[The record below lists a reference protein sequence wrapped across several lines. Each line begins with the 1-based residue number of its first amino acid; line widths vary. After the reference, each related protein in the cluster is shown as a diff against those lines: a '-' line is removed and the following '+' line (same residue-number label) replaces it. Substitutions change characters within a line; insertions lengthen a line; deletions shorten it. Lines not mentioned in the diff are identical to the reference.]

1 MVGTVYSDAPELVR
15 KYLNYLT
22 TVKDKSNL
30 TVSQYYLDLKMF
42 FRFLKHYRGLT
53 DKPFDE
59 TDIADL
65 DAAFIT
71 GVSYNDILEFITFTA
86 VERDNKA
93 AARARKCSA
102 IRGFYK
108 YLLHNGIIA
117 ASPAR
122 DLETP
127 KLKRSLP
134 KYLTVDDSIDLLDAV
149 DGPYKARDYCIITLF
164 LNCGMR
170 LSELVG
176 INVNDVRDD
185 FLTVTG
191 KGNKQR
197 TLFLNKMCRGAIDD
211 YLPTRP
217 VNGVK
222 DKEALFLSRLGR
234 RISPKT
240 VQHIVYTALDR
251 AGLGGK
257 HLSVHKLRHTAATL
271 MYQNGA
277 DVRVLKDVLG
287 HENLNTTQIYT
298 HVRDE
303 QVQAAMESNPLGR
316 VKRRADAEKR
326 AKDVGKRSEG
336 SEDGGDAQNSRNG
349 ED

>member
-1 MVGTVYSDAPELVR
+1 MVGRVYSDAPELVR

-22 TVKDKSNL
+22 TVKGKSNL
-30 TVSQYYLDLKMF
+30 TVSQYYLDLKLF

-59 TDIADL
+59 TDVADISE
-65 DAAFIT
+65 DFIK
-71 GVSYNDILEFITFTA
+71 GVSYNDILEFITFAA

-108 YLLHNGIIA
+108 YLLHSGIIA
-117 ASPAR
+117 DSPAR
-122 DLETP
+122 ELETP
-127 KLKRSLP
+127 KLQRSLP
-134 KYLTVDDSIDLLDAV
+134 KYLTVDDSVSLLDAV
-149 DGPYKARDYCIITLF
+149 DGPFKARDYCMITLF

-197 TLFLNKMCRGAIDD
+197 TLFLNRMCREAIDD

-222 DKEALFLSRLGR
+222 DREALFLSRLGK

-240 VQHIVYTALDR
+240 VQHVVYTALDR

-277 DVRVLKDVLG
+277 DIRVLQDVLG
-287 HENLNTTQIYT
+287 HESLSTTQIYT
-298 HVRDE
+298 HVRNE
-303 QVQAAMESNPLGR
+303 QVQAAMESNPLGK
-316 VKRRADAEKR
+316 VKRRADAK
-326 AKDVGKRSEG
+326 KT
-336 SEDGGDAQNSRNG
+336 DGGNARDSKDSKDSENS
-349 ED
+349 EE

>member
-1 MVGTVYSDAPELVR
+1 MVAGSYSDAPALLR
-15 KYLNYLT
+15 GYLNYSIA
-22 TVKDKSNL
+22 VKGRSPL
-30 TVSQYYLDLKMF
+30 TVSQYYTDLKMF
-42 FRFLKHYRGLT
+42 LRFLKHHRGLT
-53 DKPFDE
+53 NAPFDE
-59 TDIADL
+59 TPISDVD
-65 DAAFIT
+65 DDFIKSVT
-71 GVSYNDILEFITFTA
+71 YNDIIEFLSYTKTQ
-86 VERDNKA
+86 RDNQA
-93 AARARKCSA
+93 AARARKSSA

-108 YLLHNGIIA
+108 YLQHQNIIKE
-117 ASPAR
+117 SPAR
-122 DLETP
+122 ELETP

-134 KYLTVDDSIDLLDAV
+134 KYLTLDDSVDLLDAV
-149 DGPYKARDYCIITLF
+149 DGPFKARDYCMITLF

-176 INVNDVRDD
+176 INITDIKDD
-185 FLTVTG
+185 LLTVTG

-197 TLFLNKMCRGAIDD
+197 TLFLNQMCRDAIDE
-211 YLPTRP
+211 YLAVRP
-217 VNGVK
+217 VEGVK
-222 DKEALFLSRLGR
+222 DREALFLSRLGR

-240 VQHIVYTALDR
+240 VQHVVYTALDR

-303 QVQAAMESNPLGR
+303 QVQAAMESNPLGK
-316 VKRRADAEKR
+316 VKRRADK
-326 AKDVGKRSEG
+326 KK
-336 SEDGGDAQNSRNG
+336 QNENG
-349 ED
+349 EE

>member
-1 MVGTVYSDAPELVR
+1 MVGQVYSDAPELER
-15 KYLNYLT
+15 KYLNYIT
-22 TVKDKSNL
+22 TVKGKSNL
-30 TVSQYYLDLKMF
+30 TVSQYHTDLKLF
-42 FRFLKHYRGLT
+42 FRFLKHYRGLS
-53 DKPFDE
+53 DEPFDE
-59 TDIADL
+59 TDVSKL
-65 DAAFIT
+65 DTEFIT
-71 GVSYNDILEFITFTA
+71 SVSYNDIIEFIAFTA
-86 VERDNKA
+86 RERSNQA

-108 YLLHNGIIA
+108 YLLHNNIITD
-117 ASPAR
+117 SPAR
-122 DLETP
+122 ELETP
-127 KLKRSLP
+127 KLKRALP
-134 KYLTVDDSIDLLDAV
+134 KYLTVDDSVGLLDAV
-149 DGPYKARDYCIITLF
+149 DGPYKARDYCMITLF

-176 INVNDVRDD
+176 INVNDIKDD

-197 TLFLNKMCRGAIDD
+197 TLFLNQMCRDALDA

-217 VNGVK
+217 AEGVK
-222 DKEALFLSRLGR
+222 DRNALFLSRLGK

-240 VQHIVYTALDR
+240 VQHVVYTALDR

-277 DVRVLKDVLG
+277 DIRVLQDVLG
-287 HENLNTTQIYT
+287 HESLSTTQIYT

-303 QVQAAMESNPLGR
+303 QVQAAMESNPLGK
-316 VKRRADAEKR
+316 VKRRADARKR
-326 AKDVGKRSEG
+326 DENKE
-336 SEDGGDAQNSRNG
+336 E
-349 ED
+349 

>member
-1 MVGTVYSDAPELVR
+1 MVGIYSDAPELVR

-22 TVKDKSNL
+22 AVKGKSKL
-30 TVSQYYLDLKMF
+30 TVSQYYTDLKLF
-42 FRFLKHYRGLT
+42 FRFLKHYRGLS
-53 DKPFDE
+53 DEPFDE
-59 TDIADL
+59 TDISRL
-65 DAAFIT
+65 DSDFIT
-71 GVSYNDILEFITFTA
+71 GVTYNDILEFITYTA
-86 VERDNKA
+86 QERNNKA

-108 YLLHNGIIA
+108 YLLHTGVIA
-117 ASPAR
+117 DSPAR
-122 DLETP
+122 ELETP
-127 KLKRSLP
+127 KLKRALP
-134 KYLTVDDSIDLLDAV
+134 KYLTFDDSVSLLDAIE
-149 DGPYKARDYCIITLF
+149 GPYKARDYCMITLF

-197 TLFLNKMCRGAIDD
+197 TLFLNQMCRDAIND

-222 DKEALFLSRLGR
+222 DKDALFLSRLGR

-240 VQHIVYTALDR
+240 VQHVVYTALDR
-251 AGLGGK
+251 AGLGGR

-277 DVRVLKDVLG
+277 DVRVLQDVLG
-287 HENLNTTQIYT
+287 HESLSTTQIYT

-303 QVQAAMESNPLGR
+303 QVQAAMESNPLGKA
-316 VKRRADAEKR
+316 KRRADGKKR
-326 AKDVGKRSEG
+326 TED
-336 SEDGGDAQNSRNG
+336 SED
-349 ED
+349 

>member
-1 MVGTVYSDAPELVR
+1 MVGRVYSDAPELVR

-22 TVKDKSNL
+22 TVKGKSNL
-30 TVSQYYLDLKMF
+30 TVSQYYTDLKLF
-42 FRFLKHYRGLT
+42 FRFMKHYRGLT
-53 DKPFDE
+53 DAPFDE
-59 TDIADL
+59 TSISDIDEG
-65 DAAFIT
+65 FIT
-71 GVSYNDILEFITFTA
+71 SVSYSDILEFITFTA
-86 VERDNKA
+86 VERNNQA

-108 YLLHNGIIA
+108 YLLHNGVIKD
-117 ASPAR
+117 SPAR
-122 DLETP
+122 ELETP

-134 KYLTVDDSIDLLDAV
+134 KYLTVNDSVDLLDAV
-149 DGPYKARDYCIITLF
+149 DGPYKARDYCMITLF

-176 INVNDVRDD
+176 IDISDIKDD
-185 FLTVTG
+185 MLTVTG

-197 TLFLNKMCRGAIDD
+197 TLFLNEMCRAAIDD
-211 YLPTRP
+211 YLPARP
-217 VNGVK
+217 VEGVK
-222 DKEALFLSRLGR
+222 DKDALFLSRLGR

-240 VQHIVYTALDR
+240 VQHVVYTALDR

-277 DVRVLKDVLG
+277 DIRVLQDVLG
-287 HENLNTTQIYT
+287 HESLSTTQIYT

-303 QVQAAMESNPLGR
+303 QVQAAMESNPLGK
-316 VKRRADAEKR
+316 VKRRADKKKPNE
-326 AKDVGKRSEG
+326 
-336 SEDGGDAQNSRNG
+336 NG
-349 ED
+349 EE

>member
-1 MVGTVYSDAPELVR
+1 MIGNVYGDAPALVR
-15 KYLNYLT
+15 NYLNYLT
-22 TVKDKSNL
+22 TVKGKSAL
-30 TVSQYYLDLKMF
+30 TVSQYYTDLKLF
-42 FRFLKHYRGLT
+42 FRFMKHYRGVADT
-53 DKPFDE
+53 PFDE
-59 TDIADL
+59 TVISDVDES
-65 DAAFIT
+65 FIT
-71 GVSYNDILEFITFTA
+71 GVTYNDILEFITYTA
-86 VERDNKA
+86 QERKNQA

-108 YLLHNGIIA
+108 YLQRQNVIKE
-117 ASPAR
+117 SPAR
-122 DLETP
+122 ELETP
-127 KLKRSLP
+127 KLKRGLP
-134 KYLTVDDSIDLLDAV
+134 KYLTLEDSYDLLDAV
-149 DGPYKARDYCIITLF
+149 DGPYKARDYCMITLF

-176 INVNDVRDD
+176 INISDIKDD
-185 FLTVTG
+185 MLTVTG

-197 TLFLNKMCRGAIDD
+197 TLFLNPMCREAINE

-222 DKEALFLSRLGR
+222 DKDALFLSRLGK

-240 VQHIVYTALDR
+240 VQHVVYTALDR

-277 DVRVLKDVLG
+277 DVRVLQDVLG
-287 HENLNTTQIYT
+287 HESLSTTQIYT

-303 QVQAAMESNPLGR
+303 QVQAAMESNPLGKAR
-316 VKRRADAEKR
+316 RRADK
-326 AKDVGKRSEG
+326 KKQSE
-336 SEDGGDAQNSRNG
+336 NG
-349 ED
+349 EE

>member
-1 MVGTVYSDAPELVR
+1 MVANSYSDAPPLLR
-15 KYLNYLT
+15 GYLNYSI
-22 TVKDKSNL
+22 TVRGRSPL
-30 TVSQYYLDLKMF
+30 TVSQYYTDLKMF
-42 FRFLKHYRGLT
+42 LRFLKHSRGVT
-53 DKPFDE
+53 DAPFDE
-59 TDIADL
+59 TGIADIG
-65 DAAFIT
+65 DEFIT
-71 GVSYNDILEFITFTA
+71 SVTYSEILEFLSYTA
-86 VERDNKA
+86 VQRGNRA
-93 AARARKCSA
+93 AARARKSSA

-108 YLLHNGIIA
+108 YLLHQGKIDD
-117 ASPAR
+117 SPAR
-122 DLETP
+122 ELETP

-134 KYLTVDDSIDLLDAV
+134 KYLTLDDSIVLLNAV
-149 DGPYKARDYCIITLF
+149 DGPYKARDYCMITLF

-176 INVNDVRDD
+176 INISDIRDD
-185 FLTVTG
+185 VITVTG

-197 TLFLNKMCRGAIDD
+197 TLFLSDMCREAIAD

-217 VNGVK
+217 VEGVK
-222 DKEALFLSRLGR
+222 DKDALFLSRLGR

-240 VQHIVYTALDR
+240 VQHVVYTALER

-303 QVQAAMESNPLGR
+303 QVQAAMESNPLGK
-316 VKRRADAEKR
+316 VKRRADK
-326 AKDVGKRSEG
+326 KK
-336 SEDGGDAQNSRNG
+336 QNENG
-349 ED
+349 EE

>member
-1 MVGTVYSDAPELVR
+1 MVGQVYSDAPELER
-15 KYLNYLT
+15 KYLNYIT
-22 TVKDKSNL
+22 TVKGKSNL
-30 TVSQYYLDLKMF
+30 TVSQYHTDLKLF
-42 FRFLKHYRGLT
+42 FRFLKHYRGLS
-53 DKPFDE
+53 DEAFDE
-59 TDIADL
+59 TDVSKL
-65 DAAFIT
+65 DTEFIT
-71 GVSYNDILEFITFTA
+71 SVSYNDIIEFIAFTA
-86 VERDNKA
+86 RERGNQA

-108 YLLHNGIIA
+108 YLLHNNIITD
-117 ASPAR
+117 SPAR
-122 DLETP
+122 ELETP
-127 KLKRSLP
+127 KLKRALP
-134 KYLTVDDSIDLLDAV
+134 KYLTVDDSVSLLDAV
-149 DGPYKARDYCIITLF
+149 DGPYKARDYCMITLF

-176 INVNDVRDD
+176 INVNDIKDG

-197 TLFLNKMCRGAIDD
+197 TLFLNQMCRDAIND

-217 VNGVK
+217 AEGVK
-222 DKEALFLSRLGR
+222 DRNALFLSRLGK

-240 VQHIVYTALDR
+240 VQHVVYTALDR

-277 DVRVLKDVLG
+277 DIRVLQDVLG
-287 HENLNTTQIYT
+287 HESLSTTQIYT

-303 QVQAAMESNPLGR
+303 QVQAAMESNPLGK
-316 VKRRADAEKR
+316 VKRRADAKKR
-326 AKDVGKRSEG
+326 DENKE
-336 SEDGGDAQNSRNG
+336 E
-349 ED
+349 

>member
-1 MVGTVYSDAPELVR
+1 MIGNVYGDAPALVR
-15 KYLNYLT
+15 NYLNYLT
-22 TVKDKSNL
+22 TVKGKSAL
-30 TVSQYYLDLKMF
+30 TVSQYYTDLKLF
-42 FRFLKHYRGLT
+42 FRFMKHYRGVT
-53 DKPFDE
+53 YTPFDE
-59 TDIADL
+59 TVISDVDES
-65 DAAFIT
+65 FIT
-71 GVSYNDILEFITFTA
+71 GVTYNDILEFITYTA
-86 VERDNKA
+86 QERKNQA

-108 YLLHNGIIA
+108 YLQRQNVIKE
-117 ASPAR
+117 SPAR
-122 DLETP
+122 ELETP
-127 KLKRSLP
+127 KLKRGLP
-134 KYLTVDDSIDLLDAV
+134 KYLTLEDSYDLLDAV
-149 DGPYKARDYCIITLF
+149 DGPYKARDYCMITLF

-176 INVNDVRDD
+176 INISDIKDD
-185 FLTVTG
+185 MLTVTG

-197 TLFLNKMCRGAIDD
+197 TLFLNPMCREAINE

-222 DKEALFLSRLGR
+222 DKDALFLSRLGK

-240 VQHIVYTALDR
+240 VQHVVYTALDR

-277 DVRVLKDVLG
+277 DVRVLQDVLG
-287 HENLNTTQIYT
+287 HESLSTTQIYT

-303 QVQAAMESNPLGR
+303 QVQAAMESNPLGKAR
-316 VKRRADAEKR
+316 RRADK
-326 AKDVGKRSEG
+326 KKQSE
-336 SEDGGDAQNSRNG
+336 NG
-349 ED
+349 EE

>member
-1 MVGTVYSDAPELVR
+1 MVGRVYSDAPELVR

-22 TVKDKSNL
+22 TVKGKSNL
-30 TVSQYYLDLKMF
+30 TVSQYYTDLKLF
-42 FRFLKHYRGLT
+42 FRFMKHYRGLT
-53 DKPFDE
+53 DAPFDE
-59 TDIADL
+59 TSISDIDEG
-65 DAAFIT
+65 FIT
-71 GVSYNDILEFITFTA
+71 SVSYSDILEFITFTA
-86 VERDNKA
+86 VERNNQA

-108 YLLHNGIIA
+108 YLLHNGVIKD
-117 ASPAR
+117 SPAR
-122 DLETP
+122 ELETP

-134 KYLTVDDSIDLLDAV
+134 KYLTVNDSVDLLDAV
-149 DGPYKARDYCIITLF
+149 DGPYKARDYCMITLF

-176 INVNDVRDD
+176 IDISDIKDD
-185 FLTVTG
+185 MLTVTG

-197 TLFLNKMCRGAIDD
+197 TLFLNEMCRAAIDD
-211 YLPTRP
+211 YLPARP
-217 VNGVK
+217 VEGVK
-222 DKEALFLSRLGR
+222 DKDALFLSRLGR

-240 VQHIVYTALDR
+240 VQHVVYTALDR

-277 DVRVLKDVLG
+277 DIRVLQDVLG
-287 HENLNTTQIYT
+287 HESLSTTQIYT

-303 QVQAAMESNPLGR
+303 QVQAAMESNPLGK
-316 VKRRADAEKR
+316 VKRRADK
-326 AKDVGKRSEG
+326 KK
-336 SEDGGDAQNSRNG
+336 QNENG
-349 ED
+349 EE